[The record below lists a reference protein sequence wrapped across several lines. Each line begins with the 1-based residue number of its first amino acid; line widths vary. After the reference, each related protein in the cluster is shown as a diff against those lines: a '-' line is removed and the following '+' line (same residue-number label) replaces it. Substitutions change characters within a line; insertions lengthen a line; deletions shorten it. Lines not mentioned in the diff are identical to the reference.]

1 MLESGKIKY
10 EIDCYKPALGLL
22 VSKILMNIILIIIYN
37 ICVPFVLL
45 VFKNIQQKRSFPQ
58 FFILDI
64 VFWFCLKSIFKARM
78 NIALL
83 HEKSNLCT
91 DYLS

>member
-1 MLESGKIKY
+1 MQHCLKRYIPLIYRVTLTNNFVLESGKIKY

-37 ICVPFVLL
+37 ISVPFFLL

-64 VFWFCLKSIFKARM
+64 VILILLKEHF
-78 NIALL
+78 
-83 HEKSNLCT
+83 
-91 DYLS
+91 